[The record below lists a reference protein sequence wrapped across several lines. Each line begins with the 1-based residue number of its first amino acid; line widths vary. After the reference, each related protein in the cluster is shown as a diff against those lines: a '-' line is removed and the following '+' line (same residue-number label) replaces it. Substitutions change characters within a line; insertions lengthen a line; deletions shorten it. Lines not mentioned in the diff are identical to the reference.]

1 MRSSQRGLSYWSILF
16 GVSFFALIL
25 KVAAT
30 VGPIYLDY
38 ITIDKMLQA
47 KFRETQVD
55 KFEVAKFKQDLQA
68 QMDLNNIRDRKIDD
82 LMVLSRDGQ
91 KLLVDL
97 DYEERKNLMANLDVV
112 VHFKKSYSAD
122 KPDGFT
128 E

>member
-1 MRSSQRGLSYWSILF
+1 MHSSQRGMSYWGILF
-16 GVSFFALIL
+16 GVSFFALVI

-38 ITIDKMLQA
+38 MTIDKMLQA

-55 KFEVAKFKQDLQA
+55 KLELPNFKKSLEE
-68 QMDLNNIRDRKIDD
+68 QMERNGIRDRKVDD
-82 LMVLSRDGQ
+82 LMVLGRDGN
-91 KLLVDL
+91 KLLIEL
-97 DYEERKNLMANLDVV
+97 DYEERKALMANMDVV
-112 VHFKKSYSAD
+112 VHFKKSYTTD

>member
-55 KFEVAKFKQDLQA
+55 KFEVAQFAKDLQA
-68 QMDLNNIRDRKIDD
+68 QMDRNNIRDRKVDD

-91 KLLVDL
+91 KLLVEL

-122 KPDGFT
+122 KPDGIS

>member
-1 MRSSQRGLSYWSILF
+1 MRSSQRGISYWGILF
-16 GVSFFALIL
+16 GVSFFALII

-55 KFEVAKFKQDLQA
+55 KLEVAKFKKELGE
-68 QMDLNNIRDRKIDD
+68 QMERNGIRDREVDD

-91 KLLVDL
+91 KILVEL

-122 KPDGFT
+122 KPDGIS

>member
-1 MRSSQRGLSYWSILF
+1 MRSLQRGLSYWSILF
-16 GVSFFALIL
+16 GVSFFALVI

-38 ITIDKMLQA
+38 ITLTKMIEA

-55 KFEVAKFKQDLQA
+55 KFEVPKFKKDLEA
-68 QMDLNNIRDRKIDD
+68 QMEMNGLRDRKVDD
-82 LMVLSRDGQ
+82 LMTVLKDGG
-91 KLLVDL
+91 KLMLEI
-97 DYEERKNLMANLDVV
+97 DYEERRNLMANLDVV
-112 VHFKKSYSAD
+112 VHFKKSYTSD

>member
-1 MRSSQRGLSYWSILF
+1 MRSLQRGLSYWSILF
-16 GVSFFALIL
+16 GVSFFALVI

-38 ITIDKMLQA
+38 ITLTKMIEA

-55 KFEVAKFKQDLQA
+55 KFEVPKFKKDLEA
-68 QMDLNNIRDRKIDD
+68 QMEMNGLRDRKVDD
-82 LMVLSRDGQ
+82 LMTVLKDGG
-91 KLLVDL
+91 KLMLEV
-97 DYEERKNLMANLDVV
+97 DYEERRNLMANLDVV
-112 VHFKKSYSAD
+112 VHFKKSYTSD

>member
-1 MRSSQRGLSYWSILF
+1 MRSLQRGLSYWGILF
-16 GVSFFALIL
+16 GVSFFAMLI

-38 ITIDKMLQA
+38 ITLTKMIEA

-55 KFEVAKFKQDLQA
+55 KFEVPKFKKDLEA
-68 QMDLNNIRDRKIDD
+68 QMEMNGLRDRKVDD
-82 LMVLSRDGQ
+82 LMTVLKDGG
-91 KLLVDL
+91 KLLLEV
-97 DYEERKNLMANLDVV
+97 DYEERRNLMANLDVV
-112 VHFKKSYSAD
+112 VHFKKSYTSD

>member
-1 MRSSQRGLSYWSILF
+1 MRSLQRGLSYWGILF
-16 GVSFFALIL
+16 GVSFFAMLI

-38 ITIDKMLQA
+38 ITLTKMIEA

-55 KFEVAKFKQDLQA
+55 KFDVPKFKKDLEA
-68 QMDLNNIRDRKIDD
+68 QMEMNGLRDRKVDD
-82 LMVLSRDGQ
+82 LMTVLKDGG
-91 KLLVDL
+91 KLMLEI
-97 DYEERKNLMANLDVV
+97 DYEERRNLMANLDVV
-112 VHFKKSYSAD
+112 VHFKKSYTSD

>member
-1 MRSSQRGLSYWSILF
+1 MRSSQRGISYWGILF
-16 GVSFFALIL
+16 GVSFFALVI

-30 VGPIYLDY
+30 VGPVYLDY

-47 KFRETQVD
+47 KFRDTQID
-55 KFEVAKFKQDLQA
+55 KLEVPKFKAELAA
-68 QMDLNNIRDRKIDD
+68 QMERNGIRDRVIDD
-82 LMVLSRDGQ
+82 LMVVSRDGN
-91 KLLVDL
+91 KILIEL

-112 VHFKKSYSAD
+112 VHFKKSYSTE

>member
-1 MRSSQRGLSYWSILF
+1 MRSLQRGLSYWGILF
-16 GVSFFALIL
+16 GVSFFAMLI

-38 ITIDKMLQA
+38 ITLTKMIEA

-55 KFEVAKFKQDLQA
+55 KFEVPKFKKDLEA
-68 QMDLNNIRDRKIDD
+68 QMEMNGLRDRKVDD
-82 LMVLSRDGQ
+82 LMTVLKDGG
-91 KLLVDL
+91 KLMLEI
-97 DYEERKNLMANLDVV
+97 DYEERRNLMANLDVV
-112 VHFKKSYSAD
+112 VHFKKSYTSD